1 MNTSFNWK
9 QYLTN
14 YPDLQVAGINTSKSA
29 YRHYMTHGI
38 SEGRT
43 DNKIIH
49 KQEEN
54 QERVEYIEESYSI
67 SLNVVNEYVNLVIKP
82 IINQEIIIVYYIYI
96 NPQRNWKC
104 IISGQINDLKNI
116 GLIPFSKL
124 YCVICT
130 PSINLFN
137 ECKKLINIVN
147 ANYYH
152 ITVNNYEY
160 PGIKKLHELGTIYPE
175 KLFFYMHSKGM
186 VFHKNNG
193 RNHEEIQVLRNT
205 IKYWKYILYIFKNY
219 SFIDK
224 AGLFPDHSGV
234 IWFNFFWI
242 RGSFLKKLN
251 PPIISSNRYY
261 YENGYINSSENNCF
275 NLLSYDLSRIGP
287 YNACCILKKTGIN
300 NKNQFNWKK
309 YITKYEDLVCFNN
322 LNKAYSHFIT
332 CGISE
337 FRNLI

>member
-9 QYLTN
+9 QYLSN
-14 YPDLQVAGINTSKSA
+14 YPDLASSGINTSKSA
-29 YRHYMTHGI
+29 YKHYITHGKL
-38 SEGRT
+38 EGRT
-43 DNKIIH
+43 DNK
-49 KQEEN
+49 QEEIH
-54 QERVEYIEESYSI
+54 ERVEYIEEPHSI

-82 IINQEIIIVYYIYI
+82 VINQEIIIVYYIYI
-96 NPQRNWKC
+96 NPQRDWKC
-104 IISGQINDLKNI
+104 IISGQINDIKSI
-116 GLIPFSKL
+116 GLLSVSKL

-137 ECKKLINIVN
+137 ECKKLINVVN

-152 ITVNNYEY
+152 ITINNYEY

-175 KLFFYMHSKGM
+175 KIFFYMHSKGM
-186 VFHKNNG
+186 VFHGTGG
-193 RNHEEIQVLRNT
+193 RNREEIKILRNT
-205 IKYWKYILYIFKNY
+205 IKNWNYIISIFKNY

-224 AGLFPDHSGV
+224 AGLFPDHSGI

-251 PPIISSNRYY
+251 PPIVSSNRYY
-261 YENGYINSSENNCF
+261 YESGYINSSENDCF
-275 NLLSYDLSRIGP
+275 NLLSYDLTRIRPQG
-287 YNACCILKKTGIN
+287 ACVIVVKSEINSKKH
-300 NKNQFNWKK
+300 FNWKK
-309 YITKYEDLVCFNN
+309 YILKYPDLSLLNN
-322 LNKAYSHFIT
+322 LNKAYLHFIT

>member
-14 YPDLQVAGINTSKSA
+14 YPDLASAGINTSKSS
-29 YRHYMTHGI
+29 YRHYMIHGK

-49 KQEEN
+49 KQEE
-54 QERVEYIEESYSI
+54 RVEYIEESHSI

-82 IINQEIIIVYYIYI
+82 VINQEIIIVYYIYI

-116 GLIPFSKL
+116 GLLSVSKL

-175 KLFFYMHSKGM
+175 KIFFYMHSKGM

-193 RNHEEIQVLRNT
+193 RNIQETQVLQNT

-275 NLLSYDLSRIGP
+275 NLIKFDLTRITP
-287 YNACCILKKTGIN
+287 QCACLILYKNIRTCINWEKYILKYPDIRLY
-300 NKNQFNWKK
+300 NKWKAH
-309 YITKYEDLVCFNN
+309 N
-322 LNKAYSHFIT
+322 HFIT
-332 CGISE
+332 CGMHE
-337 FRNLI
+337 GRTLF